1 MSNQLSKNLFKPG
14 SESAEILR
22 AWWKSLED
30 NRGERARLRRAPNPS
45 DVAFSPAYHRLFNQ
59 LLGLKQLR
67 PINREP
73 LEAVAG
79 LISHV
84 REDTGPL
91 KKFAQQMGAKK
102 TGSDNAIVSGLRFRR
117 ILAIS
122 DRNTLYPMLLRIIH
136 LLGGKVNL
144 LSLAESVYLWNERT
158 WKDWAYEY
166 YAAAPKEK

>member
-14 SESAEILR
+14 SKSAAILHV
-22 AWWKSLED
+22 WWKDLED
-30 NRGERARLRRAPNPS
+30 NKGERARLRRAPSPTE
-45 DVAFSPAYHRLFNQ
+45 VAFSPAYHRLFNQ
-59 LLGLKQLR
+59 L
-67 PINREP
+67 PSISRES

-84 REDTGPL
+84 REDTGSS

-122 DRNTLYPMLLRIIH
+122 DRNTLYPMMLRVIH

-144 LSLAESVYLWNERT
+144 LSLAESVYWWDERT